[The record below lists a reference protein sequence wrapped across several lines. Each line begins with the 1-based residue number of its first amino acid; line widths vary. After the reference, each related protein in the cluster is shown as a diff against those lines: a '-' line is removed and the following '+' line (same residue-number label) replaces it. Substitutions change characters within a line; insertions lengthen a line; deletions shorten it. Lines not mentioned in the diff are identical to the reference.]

1 MITVPQNKS
10 DLLNLIENK
19 IEENISLE
27 YKAAD
32 ALLITDFKKKEIAK
46 DVSAMANASG
56 GIIIYG
62 IKEFDEPDK
71 KHLPEK
77 ITPIDRIQISKE
89 WLEQVIDSNISPKI
103 QGLLIHPVQ
112 IETTNE
118 VVYIVEIPQ
127 GTTAHQNTAD
137 LRYYRRRNFKAEPMQ
152 DYEIRDIMNRK
163 KNPIITIGF
172 TIEKN
177 MEKVELKIALI
188 NSGIVFAK
196 YINFYVYLPED
207 IVNISI
213 EKKGNKVKEGIL
225 QFSGYNLINHIW
237 SPVLPGMSF
246 KSNSIKLNNET
257 ALDDREISW
266 YLCCDNVEPKK
277 GKLKLNEIPLIE
289 EMSITKLLL

>member
-127 GTTAHQNTAD
+127 EIGRASCRERQNI
-137 LRYYRRRNFKAEPMQ
+137 KA
-152 DYEIRDIMNRK
+152 
-163 KNPIITIGF
+163 
-172 TIEKN
+172 
-177 MEKVELKIALI
+177 V
-188 NSGIVFAK
+188 
-196 YINFYVYLPED
+196 
-207 IVNISI
+207 
-213 EKKGNKVKEGIL
+213 
-225 QFSGYNLINHIW
+225 
-237 SPVLPGMSF
+237 
-246 KSNSIKLNNET
+246 
-257 ALDDREISW
+257 
-266 YLCCDNVEPKK
+266 
-277 GKLKLNEIPLIE
+277 
-289 EMSITKLLL
+289 